1 MGKLALGFLVAML
14 AGCSG
19 MGMGMG
25 SGQSSSS
32 GSSASSGAMNAGDES
47 NINYNSASQQTVIDP
62 RTGRLTLY
70 HGG

>member
-1 MGKLALGFLVAML
+1 MMGKLGLGVLVAML

-19 MGMGMG
+19 MGMG
-25 SGQSSSS
+25 SGQYSSS
-32 GSSASSGAMNAGDES
+32 GSGASSSATYSGDT
-47 NINYNSASQQTVIDP
+47 INYNSASQQTVIDP